1 MKRFGIGMALMAV
14 GFGYSVLMDEADGA
28 GGDLPGGAPTVKV
41 DDTGVAPGGKKAPT
55 NIPGV
60 TAPKD
65 EAPKDEAAILG
76 EAGFAPVEGD
86 PGLNY
91 AMKFLAG
98 NGFNAENP
106 AVAAAF
112 EGDFSLL
119 KAELAQKGIAGWE
132 QALGLAEQS
141 YERHAKAHEQSQ
153 VEVGGIVTDLAEQM
167 GVDWE
172 AAVGHVSKAAGAEE
186 KSALNTLLSDP
197 KTAHIAAHYITSAYI
212 NAGDTEIEPAARA
225 TGAATGAVNERGG
238 GALSRREYTAE
249 MAKLRQSVGDDYMNT
264 PQAQALYRRLKG

>member
-1 MKRFGIGMALMAV
+1 ME
-14 GFGYSVLMDEADGA
+14 EADGA
-28 GGDLPGGAPTVKV
+28 GGDLPGKV
-41 DDTGVAPGGKKAPT
+41 DDTGVAPGGKKPQT
-55 NIPGV
+55 TIPGV
-60 TAPKD
+60 VAPKD
-65 EAPKDEAAILG
+65 ETPKDDAAVLG
-76 EAGFAPVEGD
+76 EAGFQAVDGD

-141 YERHAKAHEQSQ
+141 YDRHVKANEASQ

-172 AAVGHVSKAAGAEE
+172 AAVGHVTKSAGAEE

-197 KTAHIAAHYITSAYI
+197 KTAHIAAHYITSSYI

-249 MAKLRQSVGDDYMNT
+249 MGKLRQQVGDGYMDT